1 MDDLLIELPP
11 ADAAP
16 ADAAAAVA
24 VATDVAATV
33 AMATD
38 AAPADAAAADAPAA
52 LAALAAAPVSAPPDS
67 IAARPA
73 AADITT
79 VLPLPAFDTRD
90 AALARVLAD
99 ARLPA
104 WLAHFPAL
112 SEWRAAEPWPSF
124 ERPGLL
130 SLRLGEA
137 TARIGLDLAAFPALA
152 VVAAPAGEARGDAS
166 LSLRAALASAL
177 LAPLRDA
184 LGNAGLDDVTIGAL
198 RVASAPLPP
207 QAGRAWRF
215 QWNGAPCACVLVDI
229 EPAWLDVLA
238 ARVRGAGRAPL
249 GDALARVRLPGRA
262 RLGTRRLPLDV
273 VRGLRPGDVLL
284 GAVPAGFGTED
295 GAPLHAWWGARGA
308 RQWHAMVLM
317 EDMTMTMSDT
327 PEIADDLDQ
336 PVETEAE
343 TPPEPAELGALEL
356 PVHLEIDTLSLAVAE
371 LAALGPGY
379 VLELPVPARAV
390 PVRLVAYGQAI
401 GAGELVAVGAH
412 LGVRISRMAGDDGS
426 V

>member
-1 MDDLLIELPP
+1 MDDLLIELPA
-11 ADAAP
+11 AD
-16 ADAAAAVA
+16 A

-33 AMATD
+33 ALATD
-38 AAPADAAAADAPAA
+38 AAPADAVVADAAAADAA
-52 LAALAAAPVSAPPDS
+52 AALAAAGAAPVAIPPDS
-67 IAARPA
+67 IAARPT

-79 VLPLPAFDTRD
+79 VLPLPAFDTCD

-104 WLAHFPAL
+104 WLARFPGL

-137 TARIGLDLAAFPALA
+137 TARIGFDLAAFPALA
-152 VVAAPAGEARGDAS
+152 VVAAPAGDARGDAS

-184 LGNAGLDDVTIGAL
+184 LAGAGLDDVTIGAL
-198 RVASAPLPP
+198 RAAPAPLPP

-215 QWNGAPCACVLVDI
+215 QWNDAPCACVLVDI
-229 EPAWLDVLA
+229 EPAWLDALA
-238 ARVRGAGRAPL
+238 ARVRGAAGAPL
-249 GDALARVRLPGRA
+249 GDALARVRLPGRV

-273 VRGLRPGDVLL
+273 VRGLRPGDMLL
-284 GAVPAGFGTED
+284 GVTPAGFGTAE

-317 EDMTMTMSDT
+317 EDTTMTMTDT
-327 PEIADDLDQ
+327 PEIANDLDQ

-343 TPPEPAELGALEL
+343 TPPEPAALGALEL
-356 PVHLEIDTLSLAVAE
+356 PVHIEIDTLSLAVAE

-390 PVRLVAYGQAI
+390 PVRLVAYGQTI

>member
-1 MDDLLIELPP
+1 MDDLLTESPTTDGASTV
-11 ADAAP
+11 ADAA
-16 ADAAAAVA
+16 DGL
-24 VATDVAATV
+24 T
-33 AMATD
+33 
-38 AAPADAAAADAPAA
+38 
-52 LAALAAAPVSAPPDS
+52 APPGAPG
-67 IAARPA
+67 IATA
-73 AADITT
+73 
-79 VLPLPAFDTRD
+79 LPLPDCDPRD

-112 SEWRAAEPWPSF
+112 SAWGPAEPWPHF

-130 SLRLGEA
+130 SLRLGGA
-137 TARIGLDLAAFPALA
+137 TACIGFDLAAFPALA

-166 LSLRAALASAL
+166 LSLRAALANVL

-184 LGNAGLDDVTIGAL
+184 LANAGLHDVTIGAL
-198 RVASAPLPP
+198 RAASASPSP

-215 QWNGAPCACVLVDI
+215 EWNGAPCACVLLDV
-229 EPAWLDVLA
+229 EPGWLDALG
-238 ARVRGAGRAPL
+238 ARVRHAGHAPL
-249 GDALARVRLPGRA
+249 GDALARVRLPGRV

-284 GAVPAGFGTED
+284 GAIPPGFGAAA

-317 EDMTMTMSDT
+317 EDMTMTLTDT
-327 PEIADDLDQ
+327 PEMADDLDQ

-379 VLELPVPARAV
+379 VLELPVSARAV